1 MKKGFLIVIP
11 VLVVTI
17 IMFSFGL
24 QVYKNRF
31 IKFDNSGHVIAK
43 VSESSTKKYFFTKDS
58 KYRILDDKVNI
69 ETTKK
74 ESVSIPTET
83 FIHYDDGSISTFS
96 KSAILDLNDLSKKTY
111 NYYNIYPGTVFT
123 KNSTNYTVTYL
134 DKRLNFN
141 NFLLKISDTKYMIIG
156 NKMELQIGDIKKTI
170 ENNYL
175 EVSYLEG
182 NIIKLE
188 NQGVSYQNISSDV
201 TITIGDIVIDFSG
214 KNIYLK
220 GERKLSLGEITID
233 SDDNIEINKEE
244 NSTIT
249 DKYKKDNQDNK
260 TNENESNNS
269 SKNNHEKLPSINN
282 GIINTDDDSIEEI
295 IDSASRIKDAEFTV
309 TEMDVTSN
317 RLRAEITVSDK
328 EAVLEGDMSVK
339 IVETGTN
346 KIVYETTVEAG
357 TNSFD
362 VESEALQPE
371 TNYILI
377 VNSNYSKNEVQ
388 FNKDFI
394 QKTFMTEP
402 IGISLEKNY
411 ISDDSLEVSINKTDY
426 CNILSLKATLKDKNG
441 GIISTNDVVLN
452 DSETALTF
460 NKLTHNS
467 KYTVELSNF
476 VYKDAVVSSDFTMS
490 KTFTTLKSKPTY
502 GSTSFSINKKNGEFS
517 MILKNISDPDNGVT
531 SYRYE
536 VYDARNIA
544 AGDNTPLATINK
556 TDTSSATLKINDSD
570 VKRGVPYVFRVV
582 IVFNDND
589 KEYEYVTDLSD
600 VMKMD
605 GVKYPTVSF
614 EKEKVTFERIVGR
627 IIINDDGN
635 TINLD
640 DGSVITITYTD
651 SVGVSK
657 TITSSGNLNI
667 PIDVNNLRSNETYS
681 FAVSAKVD
689 LQDGNPAIDNC
700 HVGSVIVKTEDP
712 NPFKLIYNVSEASID
727 YSFRI
732 NAQLIPNNENTE
744 LEANTL
750 TGIQFNLYEG
760 KSTAGVLKKSIKK
773 VDRNLDEYVSTLRD
787 EYYDN
792 SFTIEPSLFGL
803 KNSDLSSEYYTI
815 EVTGAYD
822 YTDYKNTLPIKDNII
837 TVKTNGVV
845 PDPPDN
851 INDAIDFEVIRN
863 KDASSPY
870 KRDDLDGETIIGY
883 KIRAGYDNSK
893 KYAKSINYQLRS
905 ADGNVIATKKYEVP
919 ASGDINYVEFYC
931 NDGKL
936 PGTEVNEFRRGESYY
951 FTYTADLDLDF
962 DGKAE
967 TSYPTGEITLRSKGI
982 SPEKQEPHIKL
993 YPSSSND
1000 TEYIWKY
1007 KYSDIDHTLQNQFLT
1022 AYIDNNLVS
1031 STKIEETDSYKP
1043 LNLSVKNSGMFKIS
1057 GIYEYINNDTS
1068 FQKNKVLTTQYY
1080 EGAISPDFG
1089 EVNLFKDTNRVVISF
1104 LDYNNKIDLFNRVA
1118 KIDIDFIGSSKTI
1131 TVKDLTINNGN
1142 IVVDY
1147 SEIES
1152 LMGESISTK
1161 IYFYY
1166 DSGVYGFESQG
1177 EYHVLQTIQSSIDST
1192 AYYYSYNNNT
1202 IDTDIS
1208 AANKY
1213 MTFKFNSN
1221 SDKLLVYSKGD
1232 SSKVSYIEQLID
1244 QSGVS
1249 ANYTYYSP
1257 KSLKK
1262 KEVKIAN
1269 SDVFSF
1275 NSIIPAVSLL
1285 DSKGNTSIEALL
1297 VSANIHMKLY
1307 GTGNNRIKDN
1317 KIYIEL
1323 YSTND
1328 DASESKLVD
1337 TYTFNVDDFSNNKS
1351 VKLESLMPQS
1361 NYFIRILAD
1370 VYDGASYTR
1379 TRLYDVDDQTTTKN
1393 YYFKTIG
1400 NVGISNTNVVYS
1412 PKSYDKRYL
1421 KLSYNLDEIV
1431 GYTYIKYE
1439 IYEIVD
1445 DTHENDILIDTKT
1458 ENDIAFKKQM
1468 IKYINLSGT
1477 GVITGKKYRI
1487 YIKPYLTTTI
1497 DGNET
1502 DFALET
1508 SYVDYYFA
1516 KLYSPYISI
1525 SHTFSNNNLT
1535 FRVNFKDY
1543 AKSVVDGV
1551 YNIYILDANG
1561 RDVTPESVKNKSF
1574 SISVI
1579 NQQFTIPNVSLGE
1592 KYVLYIGY
1600 NANYDN
1606 SSTNF
1611 TAETRTY
1618 STLIRDNEGISIGNV
1633 YADTDLS
1640 DNTRVNLTFFDST
1653 KLSDITSIRYSIYDN
1668 NGYSVD
1674 NEVDFKPQATSTGDT
1689 KYYLFSI
1696 PEAITNEGI
1705 YFISVQFF
1713 KGSKIIDETT
1723 LEYRLIY

>member
-1 MKKGFLIVIP
+1 MKKGFLIIIS
-11 VLVVTI
+11 VLIVTI
-17 IMFSFGL
+17 IMFVFGI
-24 QVYKNRF
+24 QEYNNRF
-31 IKFDNSGHVIAK
+31 IKFNSNGHVIAK
-43 VSESSTKKYFFTKDS
+43 INESSTKKYFFTS
-58 KYRILDDKVNI
+58 GNKYRILDNKVDI
-69 ETTKK
+69 ETTKN
-74 ESVSIPTET
+74 ENITIPVET

-96 KSAILDLNDLSKKTY
+96 KSAILNLNDLSKKTY

-123 KNSTNYTVTYL
+123 KNNTNYTVIYL

-141 NFLLKISDTKYMIIG
+141 NFLLKISDTKYMIVG
-156 NKMELQIGDIKKTI
+156 NKMELQIGDIKKVI

-182 NIIKLE
+182 NIIKIE

-201 TITIGDIVIDFSG
+201 TITIGDTIIDFSG

-244 NSTIT
+244 NAAIT
-249 DKYKKDNQDNK
+249 NKYQKDNK
-260 TNENESNNS
+260 TNENQSNNS

-282 GIINTDDDSIEEI
+282 GIINTEEDSIEEI
-295 IDSASRIKDAEFTV
+295 IDSTSRIKDAEFTV

-317 RLRAEITVSDK
+317 RLRAEIAVSDK

-346 KIVYETTVEAG
+346 KIIYETTVESG
-357 TNSFD
+357 TNTFD
-362 VESEALQPE
+362 VETEDLRPE

-377 VNSNYSKNEVQ
+377 INSNYSKNEVK

-411 ISDDSLEVSINKTDY
+411 ISDDSLEVSINKANY
-426 CNILSLKATLKDKNG
+426 CNILSLKVTLKDKNG
-441 GIISTNDVVLN
+441 TIISTKDVILN
-452 DSETALTF
+452 NSETTVNF

-476 VYKDAVVSSDFTMS
+476 IYKDAIVSNDFTMS

-502 GSTSFSINKKNGEFS
+502 GTTSFTINKKNGEFN
-517 MILKNISDPDNGVT
+517 MILKNVSDPDSGIV

-544 AGDNTPLATINK
+544 AGDKIPLATINK
-556 TDTSSATLKINDSD
+556 TDASSATLKINDSD

-582 IVFNDND
+582 IIFNDND
-589 KEYEYVTDLSD
+589 KEYEYTTDLSD

-614 EKEKVTFERIVGR
+614 EKEKVTFERITGR

-651 SVGVSK
+651 SIGVSK

-681 FAVSAKVD
+681 FSISAKVD
-689 LQDGNPAIDNC
+689 LQDGNLAIDNC

-712 NPFKLIYNVSEASID
+712 KPFRLVYSVSEASTD

-732 NAQLIPNNENTE
+732 NAKLVSNNENTE

-760 KSTAGVLKKSIKK
+760 RSTAGVLKKSIKK
-773 VDRNLDEYVSTLRD
+773 VDRNLDEYVSTLRN

-792 SFTIEPSLFGL
+792 SFSIDPSLFGL

-845 PDPPDN
+845 PDTPDN
-851 INDAIDFEVIRN
+851 VNDAIDYEVIRN
-863 KDASSPY
+863 KDASYPY
-870 KRDDLDGETIIGY
+870 KKDNLDAETIVGY
-883 KIRAGYDNSK
+883 KVRADYDNSK

-905 ADGNVIATKKYEVP
+905 SDGKVIATKKYEVP

-931 NDGKL
+931 NNGKL
-936 PGTEVNEFRRGESYY
+936 PNTEINEFRRGESYY

-967 TSYPTGEITLRSKGI
+967 TSYPTSEVVLRSREI

-993 YPSSSND
+993 YPSSNND

-1022 AYIDNNLVS
+1022 AYIDSKLVDS
-1031 STKIEETDSYKP
+1031 IKIEETDSYKD
-1043 LNLSVKNSGMFKIS
+1043 LNLTVKNSGMFKIS
-1057 GIYEYINNDTS
+1057 GIYEYINNDIA
-1068 FQKNKVLTTQYY
+1068 FQKNKILTTQYY
-1080 EGAISPDFG
+1080 EGVISPDFG
-1089 EVNLFKDTNRVVISF
+1089 KVNLFKDTNRVVISF

-1131 TVKDLTINNGN
+1131 TVKDLTINNGS

-1147 SEIES
+1147 SDIES

-1161 IYFYY
+1161 IYFQY

-1177 EYHVLQTIQSSIDST
+1177 EYHVLQTIQNSIDST

-1202 IDTDIS
+1202 IDTHIS
-1208 AANKY
+1208 ASNKY
-1213 MTFKFNSN
+1213 MTFKFNNN

-1232 SSKVSYIEQLID
+1232 TSKVSYVAQLID

-1257 KSLKK
+1257 KALKK
-1262 KEVKIAN
+1262 KEIKITN
-1269 SDVFSF
+1269 SDVFTF
-1275 NSIIPAVSLL
+1275 NSIIPGVSLL
-1285 DSKGNTSIEALL
+1285 DSKGNTSIEPLL
-1297 VSANIHMKLY
+1297 VSANVHMKLY
-1307 GTGNNRIKDN
+1307 GTGNNRVKDN

-1328 DASESKLVD
+1328 DASDSKLVD
-1337 TYTFNVDDFSNNKS
+1337 TYTFNVDDFNNNKS
-1351 VKLESLMPQS
+1351 IKLKNLIPKS
-1361 NYFIRILAD
+1361 NYFIRVLAD
-1370 VYDGASYTR
+1370 VYDGTSYTR
-1379 TRLYDVDDQTTTKN
+1379 TRLYDMDDHTTTKN
-1393 YYFKTIG
+1393 YYFKTIA
-1400 NVGISNTNVVYS
+1400 NVGISNANVVYS
-1412 PKSYDKRYL
+1412 PQSYERRYL
-1421 KLSYNLDEIV
+1421 KLNYNLDEIV
-1431 GYTYIKYE
+1431 GYSYIKYE

-1445 DTHENDILIDTKT
+1445 DTHENDILIDTEI
-1458 ENDIAFKKQM
+1458 ENDRVFKKQM
-1468 IKYINLSGT
+1468 TKYINLSGT
-1477 GVITGKKYRI
+1477 GVVTGKKYRI

-1525 SHTFSNNNLT
+1525 SHTFGNNELT
-1535 FRVNFKDY
+1535 FRVNFNDY
-1543 AKSVVDGV
+1543 AKSIVDGV
-1551 YNIYILDANG
+1551 YNVYILDTNG
-1561 RDVTPESVKNKSF
+1561 RDVTPEDVKNKSF
-1574 SISVI
+1574 SINKV
-1579 NQQFTIPNVSLGE
+1579 NQKFTISNVSLGE

-1600 NANYDN
+1600 NVNYDN

-1640 DNTRVNLTFFDST
+1640 DNTCVNLTFFDST

-1696 PEAITNEGI
+1696 PEVINNEGI

-1713 KGSKIIDETT
+1713 KENKIIDETT